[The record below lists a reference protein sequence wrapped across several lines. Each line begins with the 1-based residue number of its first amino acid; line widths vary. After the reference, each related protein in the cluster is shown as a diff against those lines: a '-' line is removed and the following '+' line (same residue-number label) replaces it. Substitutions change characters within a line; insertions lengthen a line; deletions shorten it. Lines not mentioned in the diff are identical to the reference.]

1 MINSRETD
9 NLGKIFYIWG
19 KNILLK
25 KYNIPFEYNFYTHIL
40 NALIQKALRTPR
52 VEPQNVPQHIDFEI
66 SVSSV
71 ECSLLIVDFSFSK
84 KGCGMNILFPK
95 TDASIT
101 LSGKTTQLHLI
112 KKLL

>member
-40 NALIQKALRTPR
+40 NALIQRALRTP
-52 VEPQNVPQHIDFEI
+52 ELNLKMF
-66 SVSSV
+66 
-71 ECSLLIVDFSFSK
+71 L
-84 KGCGMNILFPK
+84 NILILKF
-95 TDASIT
+95 
-101 LSGKTTQLHLI
+101 LYR
-112 KKLL
+112 LLNAVF